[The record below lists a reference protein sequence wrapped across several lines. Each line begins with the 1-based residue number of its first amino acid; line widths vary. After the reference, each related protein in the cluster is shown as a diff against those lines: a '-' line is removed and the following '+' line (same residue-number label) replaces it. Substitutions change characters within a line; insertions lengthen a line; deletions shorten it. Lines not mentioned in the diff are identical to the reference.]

1 MRLRYLL
8 DTNICIYISKHRP
21 PEVLARFKTL
31 RLGEVAMSVITHGEL
46 WYGVSKSSRRAEA
59 QEVLKELAAMIPVL
73 SIGPDVGERYG
84 EIRGELEK
92 SGRPIGN
99 NDLWIA
105 AHALALEVV
114 LVTNDESE
122 FARVAGQAV
131 ENWVTQPYRPEV
143 HDRKG
148 NYDVRARL
156 PKRKPAARHRS
167 SSA

>member
-21 PEVLARFKTL
+21 PEVLARFKKL

-46 WYGVSKSSRRAEA
+46 WYGVSKSSRQAEA
-59 QEVLKELAAMIPVL
+59 QEVLQELAAMIPVL
-73 SIGPDVGERYG
+73 SIGSDVGERYG
-84 EIRGELEK
+84 EVRSDLEK
-92 SGRPIGN
+92 SGRLIGN

-122 FARVAGQAV
+122 FVRVKGLAV
-131 ENWVTQPYRPEV
+131 ENWVEKPSRPEV
-143 HDRKG
+143 RERKG

-156 PKRKPAARHRS
+156 PKRKPAGQHR
-167 SSA
+167 

>member
-21 PEVLARFKTL
+21 PEVLARFKKL
-31 RLGEVAMSVITHGEL
+31 RLGEVAISVITHGEL
-46 WYGVSKSSRRAEA
+46 WYGVSKSSRPAEA
-59 QEVLKELAAMIPVL
+59 QKVLQELAAIIPVL
-73 SIGPDVGERYG
+73 SIGPDVVERYG
-84 EIRGELEK
+84 EIRGQVEK

-122 FARVAGQAV
+122 FARVAGLTV
-131 ENWVTQPYRPEV
+131 ENWVKKHSRPEV
-143 HDRKG
+143 HERKG
-148 NYDVRARL
+148 NYE
-156 PKRKPAARHRS
+156 RKPARRR
-167 SSA
+167 